1 MTEQVLEK
9 DKELLEAMQKLMMLK
24 LWREKA

>member
-1 MTEQVLEK
+1 MTKQVFEK
-9 DKELLEAMQKLMMLK
+9 DKEILEAIQKLMMLK

>member
-1 MTEQVLEK
+1 MTKQVFEK
-9 DKELLEAMQKLMMLK
+9 DKELLEAMHKLMMLK

>member
-1 MTEQVLEK
+1 MKEQVLEK

>member
-1 MTEQVLEK
+1 MTKQVFEK

-24 LWREKA
+24 LRREKA

>member
-1 MTEQVLEK
+1 MTKQVFEK

-24 LWREKA
+24 LQREKA

>member
-1 MTEQVLEK
+1 MTKQVFEK
-9 DKELLEAMQKLMMLK
+9 DKEILEAMQKLMMLK

>member
-24 LWREKA
+24 LWREKS

>member
-1 MTEQVLEK
+1 MTKQVFEK

>member
-24 LWREKA
+24 LWIEKA